1 MQAEV
6 RLPRREMYWRVFAI
20 VAAAAVVHF
29 RCVAARALVESI
41 VSRAS
46 LEFAPGFPPV
56 FLRRGSFFRRL
67 CL

>member
-29 RCVAARALVESI
+29 RCVAARALVESRLSF
-41 VSRAS
+41 VA
-46 LEFAPGFPPV
+46 LELAPEVPPM
-56 FLRRGSFFRRL
+56 FLRQGSSSRHL